1 MSFARV
7 RALVLVGVLAVAAV
21 VFVVVALV
29 RDSQGDAVNGSD
41 CPAGAPLADVLLP
54 DDPAEVTVKVLNGS
68 TRTGLAESV
77 SNEFK
82 NRRFTTKDPGKSKTK
97 FKGVAQI
104 KFGPETV
111 GKAQL
116 LRAYF
121 LAQSEM
127 VYDAKR
133 EGQTIDIVVGDQF
146 QQLATTTEVNQ
157 SLVEIGEPTLPPG
170 TCLKPA
176 GEDEAEGDE
185 PVEESASQ
193 QPQG

>member
-29 RDSQGDAVNGSD
+29 RDTQGDLADGSE
-41 CPAGAPLADVLLP
+41 CPAGAPMADVLLP
-54 DDPAEVTVKVLNGS
+54 DDPAAVTIKVLNG
-68 TRTGLAESV
+68 TNRAGLAESV
-77 SNEFK
+77 TNEFK
-82 NRRFTTKDPGKSKTK
+82 NRRFTVKEPAKSKSK
-97 FKGVAQI
+97 FKGVAEI
-104 KFGPETV
+104 KYGPEAV
-111 GKAQL
+111 GRAQL

-127 VYDAKR
+127 TYDAKR
-133 EGQTIDIVVGDQF
+133 KGAVIDVVVGDQF

-170 TCLKPA
+170 SCLKPVA
-176 GEDEAEGDE
+176 EAAKDEG
-185 PVEESASQ
+185 
-193 QPQG
+193 

>member
-29 RDSQGDAVNGSD
+29 RDTQGDLADGSD

-54 DDPAEVTVKVLNGS
+54 DDPAQVTIKVLNG
-68 TRTGLAESV
+68 TNRAGLAESV
-77 SNEFK
+77 TNEFK
-82 NRRFTTKDPGKSKTK
+82 NRRFTVKDPAKSKTK
-97 FKGVAQI
+97 FKEVAEI
-104 KFGPETV
+104 KYGPEAV
-111 GKAQL
+111 GRAQL

-121 LAQSEM
+121 LAQSKM
-127 VYDAKR
+127 TYDPKR
-133 EGQTIDIVVGDQF
+133 KGAVIDVVIGDQF

-170 TCLKPA
+170 ACLKPA
-176 GEDEAEGDE
+176 AEAAKDED
-185 PVEESASQ
+185 
-193 QPQG
+193 

>member
-29 RDSQGDAVNGSD
+29 RDTQGDLTNGSD
-41 CPAGAPLADVLLP
+41 CPAGAPMADILLP
-54 DDPAEVTVKVLNGS
+54 DDPASVTVKVLNG
-68 TRTGLAESV
+68 TNRAGLAESV

-82 NRRFTTKDPGKSKTK
+82 NRRFTVKSPAKSKSK
-97 FKGVAQI
+97 FKEVAEI
-104 KFGPETV
+104 KFGPDTV

-121 LAQSEM
+121 LAQSKM
-127 VYDAKR
+127 TYDPKR
-133 EGQTIDIVVGDQF
+133 KGEVIDVVIGDQF

-157 SLVEIGEPTLPPG
+157 SLVEIGEPALPPG
-170 TCLKPA
+170 ACLKPA
-176 GEDEAEGDE
+176 AEAKDE
-185 PVEESASQ
+185 S
-193 QPQG
+193 